1 MAAKKTAAKS
11 SAAKKK
17 TTSATKKAPAKK
29 QTAPEPIEREL
40 TEEQITSRRQ
50 KTAIGLM
57 ALAVLLMAMAFI
69 EGESAWL
76 AVHNFMFGVFGT
88 GTYVWPLMLIYVS
101 VKLAMD
107 KTLGSITSNLIGGGI
122 FILLVCSAIHIFA
135 NPADYLSTVSLGDQ
149 IKSAWNNADLFPNE
163 GVLGALLGGTLSM
176 LAGKVG
182 AAIINIIAIIVS
194 LMFMTGLTLSRLG
207 MGIAKPLKRM
217 SEDTNERLE
226 RNAQRA
232 RERREQEREHEQERA
247 PSRDLRKKKKEEEP
261 YVSSRPFPVPELPT
275 DTPMESPKQRK
286 KQPVEEGPEPTVFP
300 RKPIDAQEQS
310 KAIDEVISNMGQTV
324 EPEPIKS
331 EPIKPVHREPRSP
344 SFVPP
349 LPTDSAEDELEI
361 LDISKKDQKKLA
373 PVLKLE
379 PEQEEPIPEPV
390 EPEKVEKVA
399 DPELEDDG
407 DEVEDEEIE
416 TEPAVTYRKPPISCL
431 AQPMSDGN
439 ENYSSELKANAQKLL
454 DTLESFNVHA
464 KITEISR
471 GPSVTRYEL
480 LPDAGVR
487 INKIT
492 NLADDIALRLAA
504 SGIRIEAPIPNKAAI
519 GIEVPN
525 KLRSMVYMRE
535 IIETPN
541 FQNASS
547 KLNVALG
554 KDISGNII
562 CADLAKMPHLL
573 IAGTTGSGKSVCI
586 NTMITS
592 ILYNA
597 TPDEVKFL
605 MIDPKQVEFTIY
617 NGIAHLA
624 VPVVSDPRK
633 ASGALTWAVNEM
645 ENRYTIFAQKNVRD
659 IKGYNKLCQIDKSL
673 RPMHQIVIFI
683 DELADL
689 MMVAPNEVEDAICRL
704 AQKARAAGMHLV
716 VATQRPSTDII
727 TGIIKAN
734 IPSRIALSVSSSVDS
749 RIILDAQGAEKLI
762 GNGDMLFNPIGAS
775 KPTRIQGCFISD
787 EEVESVVDFIKHH
800 SEAEYD
806 EEIVNEIN
814 RQANLVGTSKKS
826 AVDAG
831 EFDGEPK
838 DEMFPNAVEI
848 VVKAKMASTTLLQR
862 KLKLGYARAA
872 RLMDELE
879 ENGIIGPFEGSKPRQ
894 VLITEQQWL
903 EKCALSSDSAVED
916 EI

>member
-17 TTSATKKAPAKK
+17 ATTTTKKSPAKK
-29 QTAPEPIEREL
+29 QTAPEPVEREL

-149 IKSAWNNADLFPNE
+149 IKSAWNSADIFPNE

-182 AAIINIIAIIVS
+182 AAIINIIAIVVS

-232 RERREQEREHEQERA
+232 REKREQERA
-247 PSRDLRKKKKEEEP
+247 PSRDSRKKPVVEEP
-261 YVSSRPFPVPELPT
+261 YVSPRPFPVPELPT
-275 DTPMESPKQRK
+275 DSPVESPKQRK

-300 RKPIDAQEQS
+300 RKPINAEEQS
-310 KAIDEVISNMGQTV
+310 KAIDDVISSMTQPV
-324 EPEPIKS
+324 PS
-331 EPIKPVHREPRSP
+331 EPIKPVHREPKSP

-349 LPTDSAEDELEI
+349 LPTESAEDELEI
-361 LDISKKDQKKLA
+361 LDISKKEQKESKKKSA
-373 PVLKLE
+373 PVTKLE
-379 PEQEEPIPEPV
+379 PKSEEPIPEPI
-390 EPEKVEKVA
+390 EPEKPEKVA
-399 DPELEDDG
+399 EQEIDEDDVLS
-407 DEVEDEEIE
+407 E
-416 TEPAVTYRKPPISCL
+416 EPAVTYRKPPISCL
-431 AQPMSDGN
+431 TQPVSDGN
-439 ENYSSELKANAQKLL
+439 ENYSGELKANAQKLL

-554 KDISGNII
+554 KDIAGNII

-586 NTMITS
+586 NTMIVS
-592 ILYNA
+592 LLYNA
-597 TPDEVKFL
+597 TPDEVKLL
-605 MIDPKQVEFTIY
+605 MIDPKQVEFTVY

-645 ENRYTIFAQKNVRD
+645 NNRYKIFSEKNVRD

-673 RPMHQIVIFI
+673 KPMHQIVIFI
-683 DELADL
+683 DELSDL

-704 AQKARAAGMHLV
+704 AQMARAAGMHLV
-716 VATQRPSTDII
+716 IATQRPSTDVI

-734 IPSRIALSVSSSVDS
+734 IPSRIALSVSSSIDS
-749 RIILDAQGAEKLI
+749 RIILDMQGAEKLI
-762 GNGDMLFNPIGAS
+762 GNGDMLFNPIGSS

-806 EEIVNEIN
+806 EDIIDEIN
-814 RQANLVGTSKKS
+814 RQASIVGSAKKGTG
-826 AVDAG
+826 AEGG
-831 EFDGEPK
+831 ESGGEPK
-838 DEMFPNAVEI
+838 DEMFPNAVEV

-903 EKCALSSDSAVED
+903 EKCALSSNSAVED

>member
-29 QTAPEPIEREL
+29 QTAPEPIDREL
-40 TEEQITSRRQ
+40 TEEQLTSRRQ

-135 NPADYLSTVSLGDQ
+135 NPAEYFSSASLGEQ

-163 GVLGALLGGTLSM
+163 GVLGALLGGILAM

-182 AAIINIIAIIVS
+182 AAIINIIALIVS

-232 RERREQEREHEQERA
+232 RERREQEREREQERA
-247 PSRDLRKKKKEEEP
+247 PSRDSRKKAEEEP
-261 YVSSRPFPVPELPT
+261 YVSPRPFPVPELPT
-275 DTPMESPKQRK
+275 DAPAESPKQRK

-300 RKPIDAQEQS
+300 RKPIATQEQA
-310 KAIDEVISNMGQTV
+310 KAIEDIINGMSQPTDVS
-324 EPEPIKS
+324 EPVQS
-331 EPIKPVHREPRSP
+331 EPIKPVHREARSP

-349 LPTDSAEDELEI
+349 LPTESVEDELEI
-361 LDISKKDQKKLA
+361 LDITKKAQKKKPATVLKLA
-373 PVLKLE
+373 PE
-379 PEQEEPIPEPV
+379 NEEPVPEPI
-390 EPEKVEKVA
+390 EPEKVETVTP
-399 DPELEDDG
+399 DEPEE
-407 DEVEDEEIE
+407 DEVEDEVSEE
-416 TEPAVTYRKPPISCL
+416 RVTAYRKPPISCL
-431 AQPMSDGN
+431 AQPMAEGN
-439 ENYSSELKANAQKLL
+439 DNYSGELKANAQKLL
-454 DTLESFNVHA
+454 ETLESFNVHA

-554 KDISGNII
+554 KDISGNIV

-624 VPVVSDPRK
+624 VPVVADPRK

-673 RPMHQIVIFI
+673 KPMHQIVIFI

-806 EEIVNEIN
+806 EDIIDEIN
-814 RQANLVGTSKKS
+814 RQASIVGSSRKGGVADS
-826 AVDAG
+826 DDS
-831 EFDGEPK
+831 DGEPK
-838 DEMFPNAVEI
+838 DEMFDNAVEV

-872 RLMDELE
+872 RLMDQLE

-903 EKCALSSDSAVED
+903 ERQALSSNPAVED